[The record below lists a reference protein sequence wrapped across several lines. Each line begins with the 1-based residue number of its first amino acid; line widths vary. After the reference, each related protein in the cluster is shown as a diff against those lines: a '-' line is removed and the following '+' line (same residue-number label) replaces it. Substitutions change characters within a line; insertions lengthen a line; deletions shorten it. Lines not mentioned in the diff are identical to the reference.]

1 MNKRIAILLFFIS
14 IVVSSCTTSKS
25 VVSQNVDLSKYEY
38 ASIINND
45 TYHIPAQLMEYEIQ
59 LFDAVE
65 GSRLKLVND
74 MRIDELPPTQQSKL
88 LIVKYGV
95 DILQEQSVVTVNF
108 IDYLTGRPIASC
120 RGAYTTL
127 GFSTAA
133 DIRGAIKR
141 VAKQIAE
148 TFLNSPQV
156 LYGNKREHS

>member
-1 MNKRIAILLFFIS
+1 MNKIIITFLFLVGITA
-14 IVVSSCTTSKS
+14 SSCTTSKS

-65 GSRLKLVND
+65 GSRLKLIND
-74 MRIDELPPTQQSKL
+74 MRINELTATQQSKL
-88 LIVKYGV
+88 LMVKYGV
-95 DILQEQSVVTVNF
+95 DVLEEKSIVTVNF
-108 IDYLTGRPIASC
+108 IDYLTGSPIASC

-127 GFSTAA
+127 GFSVSA

-148 TFLNSPQV
+148 TFP
-156 LYGNKREHS
+156 

>member
-1 MNKRIAILLFFIS
+1 MNKTIISFLFLFCIAA
-14 IVVSSCTTSKS
+14 SSCTVSKS

-65 GSRLKLVND
+65 GSRLKLIND
-74 MRIDELPPTQQSKL
+74 MRIDELTPNQQSKL
-88 LIVKYGV
+88 LMVKYGV
-95 DILQEQSVVTVNF
+95 DILEEESVVTVNF

-120 RGAYTTL
+120 RGAYTSL
-127 GFSTAA
+127 GFSVTA

-141 VAKQIAE
+141 VAKQIAN
-148 TFLNSPQV
+148 TFP
-156 LYGNKREHS
+156 K

>member
-148 TFLNSPQV
+148 TFP
-156 LYGNKREHS
+156 

>member
-1 MNKRIAILLFFIS
+1 MNKIIITFLLLVGITA
-14 IVVSSCTTSKS
+14 SSCTTSKS

-65 GSRLKLVND
+65 GSRLKLIND
-74 MRIDELPPTQQSKL
+74 MRINELTATQQSKL
-88 LIVKYGV
+88 LMVKYGV
-95 DILQEQSVVTVNF
+95 DVLEEKSIVTVNF

-127 GFSTAA
+127 GFSVSA
-133 DIRGAIKR
+133 DIRSAIKR

-148 TFLNSPQV
+148 TFP
-156 LYGNKREHS
+156 

>member
-1 MNKRIAILLFFIS
+1 LSHSYF
-14 IVVSSCTTSKS
+14 SSCTTSKS
-25 VVSQNVDLSKYEY
+25 VVSQNADLSKYEY

-74 MRIDELPPTQQSKL
+74 MRINELTSAQQSKL
-88 LIVKYGV
+88 LIDVTEEET
-95 DILQEQSVVTVNF
+95 IVTVNF
-108 IDYLTGRPIASC
+108 IDYLTSRPIASC

-127 GFSTAA
+127 GLSVHA

-148 TFLNSPQV
+148 TFP
-156 LYGNKREHS
+156 K

>member
-1 MNKRIAILLFFIS
+1 MNKIIITFLFLVGIKA
-14 IVVSSCTTSKS
+14 SSCTTSKS

-65 GSRLKLVND
+65 GSRLKLIND
-74 MRIDELPPTQQSKL
+74 MRINELTATQQSKL
-88 LIVKYGV
+88 LMVKYGV
-95 DILQEQSVVTVNF
+95 DVLEEKSIVTVNF

-127 GFSTAA
+127 GFSVSA

-148 TFLNSPQV
+148 TFP
-156 LYGNKREHS
+156 

>member
-1 MNKRIAILLFFIS
+1 MNKVIIAFMFLIGIAA
-14 IVVSSCTTSKS
+14 SSCTTSKI

-38 ASIINND
+38 ASILNNNI
-45 TYHIPAQLMEYEIQ
+45 YHIPAQLMEYEIQ
-59 LFDAVE
+59 LFDAID

-74 MRIDELPPTQQSKL
+74 MRIDELTSAQQSKL

-95 DILQEQSVVTVNF
+95 DVSEEESIVTVNF

-127 GFSTAA
+127 GLSVHA

-141 VAKQIAE
+141 VSKQIAE
-148 TFLNSPQV
+148 TFP
-156 LYGNKREHS
+156 K